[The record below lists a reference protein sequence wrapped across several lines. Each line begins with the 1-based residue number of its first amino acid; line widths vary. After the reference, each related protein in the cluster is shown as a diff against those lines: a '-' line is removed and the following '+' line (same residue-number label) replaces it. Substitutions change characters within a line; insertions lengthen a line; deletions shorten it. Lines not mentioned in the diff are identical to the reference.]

1 MIRSFRHCLHLLR
14 VARVLSRHDALFPRE
29 LLEASPPG
37 FRVVRRLTR
46 LGLPAWAGS
55 GGDSAGKTPGE
66 RLSAALQ
73 SLGPSYI
80 KLGQSL
86 ATRPDLVGGEVADAL
101 SELQDHLPPFPG
113 ETARQIVADELMAPV
128 ETLFESFDNEP
139 VAAASIAQVHFAVT
153 RDGKP
158 VAVKILRP
166 DVEAAFARD
175 LEPILWIA
183 AKLEAWQPEMRRLRP
198 CEVVRTFA
206 DSVAIEMDLRLEAAA
221 AEELGENA
229 RANEDGFVIPAVD
242 WRRTGRRV
250 LTTERVSGLPI
261 ADHDALVAAGH
272 DTHRLAAKLLR
283 GFLSQAM
290 GDGFFHADLHPGNL
304 FVTEEGEIAA
314 VDFGIMGRLDKNSRR
329 YLAEILLGFV
339 RADYA
344 SVARVHFDAGYVP
357 RNKSPELFAQA
368 MRAVGEPVLGR
379 PAKEISLSRIL
390 AQLFQVTKAFDMQT
404 QPQLLLLQKTMV
416 VAEGVA
422 QKLDPDINTWD
433 ITSPLVEGLMQAHFS
448 PVARAQEVLEE
459 GVDAVRRL
467 PGFLRRAERAVQMIA
482 DGSFQLDPDTLQELA
497 KANPH
502 GVRLGTVIVWILL
515 AFALGLAFSLG

>member
-1 MIRSFRHCLHLLR
+1 
-14 VARVLSRHDALFPRE
+14 
-29 LLEASPPG
+29 
-37 FRVVRRLTR
+37 
-46 LGLPAWAGS
+46 
-55 GGDSAGKTPGE
+55 
-66 RLSAALQ
+66 
-73 SLGPSYI
+73 
-80 KLGQSL
+80 
-86 ATRPDLVGGEVADAL
+86 
-101 SELQDHLPPFPG
+101 
-113 ETARQIVADELMAPV
+113 
-128 ETLFESFDNEP
+128 
-139 VAAASIAQVHFAVT
+139 
-153 RDGKP
+153 
-158 VAVKILRP
+158 
-166 DVEAAFARD
+166 
-175 LEPILWIA
+175 
-183 AKLEAWQPEMRRLRP
+183 
-198 CEVVRTFA
+198 
-206 DSVAIEMDLRLEAAA
+206 
-221 AEELGENA
+221 
-229 RANEDGFVIPAVD
+229 
-242 WRRTGRRV
+242 
-250 LTTERVSGLPI
+250 
-261 ADHDALVAAGH
+261 
-272 DTHRLAAKLLR
+272 
-283 GFLSQAM
+283 
-290 GDGFFHADLHPGNL
+290 
-304 FVTEEGEIAA
+304 
-314 VDFGIMGRLDKNSRR
+314 MGRLDKNSRR